1 MGSAPRIAI
10 DAMGGDTG
18 PAVMIAGAALAFER
32 RDDLSFLLFGD
43 EPSDPPPSWPA
54 TPRSPGSSEVV
65 HCDDVISGD
74 DRPSQAIR
82 RAKTS
87 SMGLAIAAVKEG
99 DAQAARLRRQYRR
112 ADGDVQT
119 GACAPCPASTGRR
132 SPPCCRRSAT
142 TISSCSISAP
152 IPNATPDNLVEFA
165 VMGAAY
171 ARVVLELEQP
181 RVQLLNIGTEELKG
195 TDELK
200 DAAAILRGSEH
211 LHLRFDG
218 FIEGDKLSRG
228 DVDVVV
234 TDGFSGNIALKSLEG
249 TARFVTDLLRRAF
262 TCSVRSKI
270 GFLISRP
277 ATELLRH
284 HLDPNNHNGAV
295 FLGLNGL
302 VVKSHGSA
310 TDKGVA
316 NAIRVAARMVR
327 EDLTRKITEDL
338 ANVSA
343 QQRRAGGGEMS
354 RRARI
359 VGTGSALPPRRV
371 TNAELAEPGRHHRR
385 MDRRAH
391 RHPSPPY
398 RRRRRDH
405 RDAGH
410 RGGEQGARRG
420 RDRRDRDR
428 PDRARHRDSRPDLPG
443 QRHARPDRARHRR
456 LHRLRRAGGL
466 HRLPLRALDRRQYDQ
481 GRHGRSCAGDRLGD
495 VQPHPRLGGS
505 RDLRPVRRRRRR
517 GRAEGRG
524 RRRHAASS
532 PRASTPTAGTT
543 ICSMSTAAS
552 RPPARSA
559 SSG

>member
-1 MGSAPRIAI
+1 MAQAPRIAI

-18 PAVMIAGAALAFER
+18 PAVMVAGAALAFER

-43 EPSDPPPSWPA
+43 EPSLRPELARHPA
-54 TPRSPGSSEVV
+54 LAAVSEVV

-74 DRPSQAIR
+74 DKPSQAIR

-99 DAQAARLRRQYRR
+99 DAQAAVS
-112 ADGDVQT
+112 GGNT
-119 GACAPCPASTGRR
+119 GALMAMAKLALRTMPGIHRPALAALLPTLGDNDLVMLDLGANTD
-132 SPPCCRRSAT
+132 CDAG
-142 TISSCSISAP
+142 
-152 IPNATPDNLVEFA
+152 NLVQFA

-171 ARVVLELEQP
+171 ARVVLELDAP
-181 RVQLLNIGTEELKG
+181 RVQLLNIGTEQLKG

-200 DAAAILRGSEH
+200 EAAAILRGSEH
-211 LHLRFDG
+211 LHMRFDG

-249 TARFVTDLLRRAF
+249 TARFVTDLLKRAF
-262 TCSVRSKI
+262 TSSLRSKI

-327 EDLTRKITEDL
+327 EDITRKIAEDL

-343 QQRRAGGGEMS
+343 K
-354 RRARI
+354 
-359 VGTGSALPPRRV
+359 T
-371 TNAELAEPGRHHRR
+371 AELA
-385 MDRRAH
+385 
-391 RHPSPPY
+391 
-398 RRRRRDH
+398 
-405 RDAGH
+405 
-410 RGGEQGARRG
+410 
-420 RDRRDRDR
+420 
-428 PDRARHRDSRPDLPG
+428 
-443 QRHARPDRARHRR
+443 
-456 LHRLRRAGGL
+456 
-466 HRLPLRALDRRQYDQ
+466 
-481 GRHGRSCAGDRLGD
+481 
-495 VQPHPRLGGS
+495 
-505 RDLRPVRRRRRR
+505 
-517 GRAEGRG
+517 
-524 RRRHAASS
+524 AAK
-532 PRASTPTAGTT
+532 
-543 ICSMSTAAS
+543 
-552 RPPARSA
+552 
-559 SSG
+559 